1 MNRTLLAI
9 AAAVIACSTAMPA
22 DAAKKA
28 KAKPKPTAPPCTSAS
43 NLEALNV
50 RALQTELMVGA
61 LACGER
67 ERYNAFVQ
75 ARQPELLPY
84 AQTLQRMQ
92 GKRTN
97 AFVTRVANAAARNA
111 NCVTIS
117 ALFDEAMDPGN
128 SLSSIAAKDALASR
142 HGYQVCA
149 PKVAEKK

>member
-1 MNRTLLAI
+1 MNRALIAI
-9 AAAVIACSTAMPA
+9 AAAVIACSAAMPA

-28 KAKPKPTAPPCTSAS
+28 KAKPKPPAIPCTSAA

-75 ARQPELLPY
+75 ARQPELVPY

-97 AFVTRVANAAARNA
+97 AFVTRVANAASRNPD
-111 NCVTIS
+111 CGVIS
-117 ALFDEAMDPGN
+117 ALFDEAMDAGN
-128 SLSSIAAKDALASR
+128 SLSSIAAKDVLVSR

-149 PKVAEKK
+149 PTVAAKR

>member
-1 MNRTLLAI
+1 MNRTLIAV

-28 KAKPKPTAPPCTSAS
+28 KAKPKPPAVPCTSAS

-75 ARQPELLPY
+75 ARQPELVPY
-84 AQTLQRMQ
+84 AKTLQRMQ

>member
-9 AAAVIACSTAMPA
+9 AAAVLACSTAMPA

-28 KAKPKPTAPPCTSAS
+28 KPKPTAVPCTSAA

-75 ARQPELLPY
+75 ARQPELVPY
-84 AQTLQRMQ
+84 AKTLQRMQ

-97 AFVTRVANAAARNA
+97 AFVTRVANAAARSA

-128 SLSSIAAKDALASR
+128 SLSSIAAKDSLVSR
-142 HGYQVCA
+142 HGYQVCE
-149 PKVAEKK
+149 PTVAAKK

>member
-9 AAAVIACSTAMPA
+9 AVAVIACSTAMPA

-67 ERYNAFVQ
+67 ERYNAFIQ

-128 SLSSIAAKDALASR
+128 SLSSIAAKDALVSR

>member
-28 KAKPKPTAPPCTSAS
+28 KAKPKPTAVPCTSAA

-67 ERYNAFVQ
+67 ERYNAFIQ

-128 SLSSIAAKDALASR
+128 SLSSIAAKDALVSR